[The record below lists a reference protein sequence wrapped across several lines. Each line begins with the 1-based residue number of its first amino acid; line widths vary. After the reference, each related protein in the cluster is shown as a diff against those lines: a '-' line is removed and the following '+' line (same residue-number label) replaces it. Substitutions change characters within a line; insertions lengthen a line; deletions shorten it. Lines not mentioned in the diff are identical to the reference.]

1 MQKTGNYSSIIAII
15 EKMEKPGNP
24 TSGSD
29 FSSYKET
36 VKEVKNL
43 KTRKVSQK
51 TDFPIKII
59 MENIDIVSYFLY
71 HNFNN
76 SLSCSTFSTGMIDAY
91 AEVTPTHKKDDKL
104 AKKIIMQ

>member
-1 MQKTGNYSSIIAII
+1 MQKTGNYSSIIAIF
-15 EKMEKPGNP
+15 EKLEKLGNP

-59 MENIDIVSYFLY
+59 MENIDIVSY
-71 HNFNN
+71 
-76 SLSCSTFSTGMIDAY
+76 SC
-91 AEVTPTHKKDDKL
+91 
-104 AKKIIMQ
+104 IITLITRCHVLPFPLV